1 MSEIGDGQNH
11 TRLSEVEY
19 PQVPAHLPLV
29 TIGRCGGALKTG
41 QVYAAPIDTPD
52 LSAKV
57 NRPATDIYLTLARAM
72 GAGTVTFPNTTGVI
86 SEVLS

>member
-1 MSEIGDGQNH
+1 
-11 TRLSEVEY
+11 
-19 PQVPAHLPLV
+19 
-29 TIGRCGGALKTG
+29 
-41 QVYAAPIDTPD
+41 